1 MQHLL
6 LPVPVSFIKIE
17 SLLPDTPVIRYQ
29 PFIISPKS
37 SSFSTSSRWKIEYV
51 PNELTPQKR
60 SGSLLKNHPLSKDS
74 TFIAADFITTAP
86 LNSSNMPHLTF
97 HLFSLVSVFNHILN
111 SCSIGSLLNKDSFS
125 INGNIS
131 NAPKVNK

>member
-37 SSFSTSSRWKIEYV
+37 NFLPTSSHREIEHA

-111 SCSIGSLLNKDSFS
+111 SCSIGSLLNKDSFLS
-125 INGNIS
+125 TETYQTP
-131 NAPKVNK
+131 PK